1 MENLVLIRSEVMNI
15 IILIYLIAY
24 DRYYKDGKKEK
35 DGFIWFAIA
44 SMGHCIFGLITEIII
59 NSSMINSKLNDICHY
74 FFFFFVIFFCFQF
87 FRYAVCLIYPENKQ
101 KNLII
106 VALVL
111 CISAVV
117 SMPFFEIKYVIGY
130 GTNYS
135 AGIGVNIC
143 YAIGFLNFI
152 SADILLYIYRKQIK
166 RTIVFAIFPISL
178 VSMMFM
184 IVQLVFSEFFF
195 TESLLTITT
204 IAIFFA
210 IENPI
215 GNHLKQAYID
225 SDTHTKKRN
234 SYDEYCKEIQ
244 VKLEENPSYY
254 ITYVICDIN
263 SLKEINDEYGH
274 IEGDRMIYTAAHNIR
289 HGLKSADAVFRIGGD
304 EFAVIYT
311 GSDVSQVEKEIA
323 SVRKRCESSSASL
336 VQPLAIAVGY
346 AVREKG
352 ESFAELVKRAD
363 LKMYDDKERYYT
375 SNGRERRR

>member
-1 MENLVLIRSEVMNI
+1 M
-15 IILIYLIAY
+15 
-24 DRYYKDGKKEK
+24 
-35 DGFIWFAIA
+35 
-44 SMGHCIFGLITEIII
+44 
-59 NSSMINSKLNDICHY
+59 
-74 FFFFFVIFFCFQF
+74 
-87 FRYAVCLIYPENKQ
+87 
-101 KNLII
+101 
-106 VALVL
+106 
-111 CISAVV
+111 
-117 SMPFFEIKYVIGY
+117 
-130 GTNYS
+130 
-135 AGIGVNIC
+135 
-143 YAIGFLNFI
+143 
-152 SADILLYIYRKQIK
+152 
-166 RTIVFAIFPISL
+166 
-178 VSMMFM
+178 
-184 IVQLVFSEFFF
+184 
-195 TESLLTITT
+195 TITT

-215 GNHLKQAYID
+215 GNLLKQAYID